1 MVVILVDRRLMS
13 VRIEGEEV
21 YREVAHLTRAIQQ
34 DGSIVEYPEPLLA
47 HDEVVFRPDDDP
59 TPIIVKRTIPA

>member
-1 MVVILVDRRLMS
+1 MPSSEQMLMKVRIDGELVD
-13 VRIEGEEV
+13 
-21 YREVAHLTRAIQQ
+21 REVAHATRAIQD
-34 DGSIVEYPEPLLA
+34 DGSITEYTEPLLA

>member
-1 MVVILVDRRLMS
+1 MLIAEQVSMKVRIDGELVD
-13 VRIEGEEV
+13 
-21 YREVAHLTRAIQQ
+21 REVAHSTRAIQD
-34 DGSIVEYPEPLLA
+34 DGSVLEYTEPLLA